1 MLHYYGQDTHYETV
15 KEWYDGYRFGNA
27 DVYCPWDVV
36 NYCADHL
43 THPGAVPKNYR
54 FNTSGNEVIN
64 RFIDS
69 VDEPQKL
76 AKTELERLV
85 SGNVV
90 RKRINETITY
100 K

>member
-1 MLHYYGQDTHYETV
+1 M
-15 KEWYDGYRFGNA
+15 
-27 DVYCPWDVV
+27 

-43 THPGAVPKNYR
+43 THPGAVPKNYWL
-54 FNTSGNEVIN
+54 NTSGNEVIN

-90 RKRINETITY
+90 RKRIDEAITY
-100 K
+100 KRIIFDD